1 MSYQRPAKR
10 SKTSGESEA
19 QSSNEG
25 SGNTIDVMPESIAN
39 SYVIPSMCVKFDISS
54 SGLCAAGGK
63 TLAAGLKGNQVL
75 TELNIANNS
84 LGLVKKYGNV
94 DMSGVIAICDIIPT
108 MGALEKLLM
117 GNNSMLTKEAGKALA
132 GALATN
138 STLKK
143 LDVSSNNWRE
153 YGHTGKWMGDGPGFA
168 KELTDGIKNNRAI
181 VTVNIMANKIGKEQ
195 LSKLQ
200 EIMQA
205 HPTLVS
211 LCGIADD
218 ATEANLSGLGMDTDD
233 AVILAN
239 ELPAKGAL
247 TSLNISNNSIV
258 SESSNIEADASNSKV
273 GDLVEYQGAQRP
285 ISYITKKGYLVLML
299 DGIVAISS
307 AIPNMGALVKF
318 DISNNSL
325 GPEGGK
331 VLGDSLKNNTVMT
344 ELDISSNYL
353 RLDESTTSLVDG
365 MVDGMVE
372 EHKLQH
378 DLSGVNAI
386 SNAMSTMGALAKF
399 SISCNYLRAEGGKAL
414 AAGLKGSKNITELD
428 ISDNYLGNN
437 SSWRDDIDMSGVIAI
452 SDAIP
457 TMGALTSLN
466 ISGNTIG
473 ELVEVEKL
481 PPAGWSK
488 EPAGVIVVADAIKN
502 SGAIAKLRMARNMIN
517 GAEAGKAIGCMLA
530 NNTVLKELDLSEQG
544 DYYSDFCEYALDSAC
559 AKELAVGL
567 STNGAISY
575 DIVTHESLV
584 AFHQEHDPELVG
596 QEEHFL
602 RDCTTKDLLTECEET
617 YGSVPKVT
625 VVPKAKGAL
634 VTVNIMCNHI
644 GIEQAN
650 EFIKIMES
658 HSNLKTLCGFSGD
671 ETLLDLSNKNLGAG
685 CGVLVANEVKN
696 NRELMILDIRE
707 NHYIREMVL
716 PKGWSHS
723 YRMDDRNGPY
733 KHTDGRKQK
742 EHPGKPEDIIALTQS
757 MKYMLTECALNKRQ
771 WPFMKS
777 NAFMKKDI
785 DTLAEALCM
794 NALPSRKNMSC
805 SNERHPLRKPWL
817 LRKMVDYL
825 WGEF

>member
-25 SGNTIDVMPESIAN
+25 SGNAIDVMPASIAN
-39 SYVIPSMCVKFDISS
+39 SYVIPSMCTKFDISS
-54 SGLCAAGGK
+54 SGLYAAGGK

-75 TELNIANNS
+75 TELNLANNR
-84 LGLVKKYGNV
+84 LGYCLLYGNV
-94 DMSGVIAICDIIPT
+94 DDMSGVIAICDIIPT
-108 MGALEKLLM
+108 M
-117 GNNSMLTKEAGKALA
+117 
-132 GALATN
+132 
-138 STLKK
+138 
-143 LDVSSNNWRE
+143 R
-153 YGHTGKWMGDGPGFA
+153 
-168 KELTDGIKNNRAI
+168 
-181 VTVNIMANKIGKEQ
+181 
-195 LSKLQ
+195 
-200 EIMQA
+200 
-205 HPTLVS
+205 
-211 LCGIADD
+211 
-218 ATEANLSGLGMDTDD
+218 
-233 AVILAN
+233 
-239 ELPAKGAL
+239 
-247 TSLNISNNSIV
+247 
-258 SESSNIEADASNSKV
+258 
-273 GDLVEYQGAQRP
+273 
-285 ISYITKKGYLVLML
+285 
-299 DGIVAISS
+299 
-307 AIPNMGALVKF
+307 ALVKF
-318 DISNNSL
+318 DISNNLL

-331 VLGDSLKNNTVMT
+331 ALGDSLKNNTVMT

-353 RLDESTTSLVDG
+353 RDAESTTSLVDG

-399 SISCNYLRAEGGKAL
+399 SISRNHLRAEGGKAL

-428 ISDNYLGNN
+428 ISENYLGKN
-437 SSWRDDIDMSGVIAI
+437 SSWRNDNDMSGVIAI

-457 TMGALTSLN
+457 TMRALTSLN
-466 ISGNTIG
+466 ISTNTIG

-481 PPAGWSK
+481 PSAGWSEGK
-488 EPAGVIVVADAIKN
+488 DNKTGKTAYFHVDGRAQWEKPREPAGVIVFADAIKN

-544 DYYSDFCEYALDSAC
+544 DDYGDIRDYALDSAC

-567 STNGAISY
+567 SANGAISY

-617 YGSVPKVT
+617 YGAVPKVT

-634 VTVNIMCNHI
+634 VTVNVMSNHI
-644 GIEQAN
+644 DIEQAN
-650 EFIKIMES
+650 EFIKVMES

-671 ETLLDLSNKNLGAG
+671 ETLLDLSKENLGAG

-707 NHYIREMVL
+707 NYYIREMVL

-723 YRMDDRNGPY
+723 YRLDDRNAPY
-733 KHTDGRKQK
+733 KHTDGRKQE
-742 EHPGKPEDIIALTQS
+742 EHPGKPEGIIALTQS

-771 WPFMKS
+771 WPFIKS

-805 SNERHPLRKPWL
+805 SNERHLLRKPWL
-817 LRKMVDYL
+817 LRKIVDYL

>member
-108 MGALEKLLM
+108 MR
-117 GNNSMLTKEAGKALA
+117 T
-132 GALATN
+132 
-138 STLKK
+138 
-143 LDVSSNNWRE
+143 
-153 YGHTGKWMGDGPGFA
+153 
-168 KELTDGIKNNRAI
+168 
-181 VTVNIMANKIGKEQ
+181 
-195 LSKLQ
+195 
-200 EIMQA
+200 
-205 HPTLVS
+205 
-211 LCGIADD
+211 
-218 ATEANLSGLGMDTDD
+218 
-233 AVILAN
+233 
-239 ELPAKGAL
+239 L
-247 TSLNISNNSIV
+247 TSLDISNNSIV

-285 ISYITKKGYLVLML
+285 ISYILSTKKGYTVLML
-299 DGIVAISS
+299 DGIIAICDI
-307 AIPNMGALVKF
+307 IPTMRTLTSL
-318 DISNNSL
+318 DISNNSI

-353 RLDESTTSLVDG
+353 RLAEWESTTSLVDG

-399 SISCNYLRAEGGKAL
+399 SISFNYLRAEGGKAL

-437 SSWRDDIDMSGVIAI
+437 SSCWNDIDMSGVIAI

-544 DYYSDFCEYALDSAC
+544 DDLSDSRDYALDSAC

-685 CGVLVANEVKN
+685 LGAGCGMLVANEVKN
-696 NRELMILDIRE
+696 NRELMILDIRD
-707 NHYIREMVL
+707 NHYIRDMVL
-716 PKGWSHS
+716 PKGWIHS
-723 YRMDDRNGPY
+723 YRMDDKNAPY
-733 KHTDGRKQK
+733 KHTDGRKQQ
-742 EHPGKPEDIIALTQS
+742 EHPGKPEGAIALIQS
-757 MKYMLTECALNKRQ
+757 MKYMFTECALNKRQ
-771 WPFMKS
+771 WPFIKS
-777 NAFMKKDI
+777 NAFMKKEI

-817 LRKMVDYL
+817 LRQIVDYL
-825 WGEF
+825 WGEI